1 MHQTIGGVSV
11 RRRILTTSAFVAL
24 LAVSC
29 IGIGEPPTAPDYGFI
44 RVAVTATGGDLD
56 LDGYTL
62 VIGQDRPILLT
73 PSSSNLTN
81 FVNSYYVVGG
91 EYTVT
96 LGGVAANCSVDG
108 TAVRSVSVVRSQVTD
123 VTFAVRCLATGIA
136 ITTHTTG
143 VDTPD
148 KLQLMVDQ
156 TAVTL
161 AANGTQTIGR
171 LAPGSHSLTLLTPNH
186 CTITSGLAQSAVAV
200 TVKTVVSMTY
210 EIACT
215 AIARLEKIAFVH
227 DSTVNG
233 VTVGWIELVNPD
245 GTGVLPLAQGVA
257 PEWSPARTR
266 LGFSTTNCDD
276 PYYYYYY
283 YYYGPACSGGLVL
296 ADPELGDASLVL
308 GGYPVFNP
316 SWARNGAA
324 IAFESFNEQQ
334 GDRVLKLL
342 SVSSN
347 AVVPIDVMG
356 PRSKEQ
362 PSWSPDGTRIAFVCR
377 WAVNTD
383 ICTVPAIGGI
393 PVRMTDDAEV
403 DLHPAWSP
411 DGSRIAFARTPAG
424 STSPQIVLLDVATK
438 QRTVLTGGTDPAWSP
453 DGSKLVFAAAD
464 GLWVIDASGSNRR
477 RLTVGLDH
485 APAWRP

>member
-1 MHQTIGGVSV
+1 MHHTISGVWV
-11 RRRILTTSAFVAL
+11 RRRNLATSAVFVL

-29 IGIGEPPTAPDYGFI
+29 VGIGEPPTAPDYGFI
-44 RVAVTATGGDLD
+44 RVAVTASGGDLD

-62 VIGQDRPILLT
+62 VIGAGSPILLV
-73 PSSSNLTN
+73 PSSANLTN
-81 FVNSYYVVGG
+81 FVNSYYTVGG

-96 LGGVAANCSVDG
+96 LGGLAANCSVDG
-108 TAVRSVSVVRSQVTD
+108 PAVRSVTVVRSQVTD

-136 ITTHTTG
+136 ITTITTG
-143 VDTPD
+143 VDSPN

-161 AANGTQTIGR
+161 AANGAQTIGR
-171 LAPGSHSLTLLTPNH
+171 MAPGNHSLTLLTPNN
-186 CTITSGLAQSAVAV
+186 CTVTSGPAQSAVAV
-200 TVKTVVSMTY
+200 TLRTVVSTTY
-210 EIACT
+210 EVACT

-233 VTVGWIELVNPD
+233 VTVGWIEVVNPD

-266 LGFSTTNCDD
+266 LAFSTTNCDD
-276 PYYYYYY
+276 PYYY

-324 IAFESFNEQQ
+324 IAFESFDEQQ

-347 AVVPIDVMG
+347 AVISIGVTG
-356 PRSKEQ
+356 PQSNEQ
-362 PSWSPDGTRIAFVCR
+362 PSWAPDGTRIAFVCR
-377 WAVNTD
+377 WAVNID

-464 GLWVIDASGSNRR
+464 GLWVIDADGSNRR